1 MGHTKMTEQQL
12 PFGDSSKAITDW
24 DQIEEMILEHEAKGD
39 VAAAQIVVNDAITE
53 ARSAQNRANTD
64 ITPLL
69 TTLEARANFQA
80 RIGKDK
86 SARADYLEAIS
97 LVAGQSGYEGTV
109 GRLYG
114 SLAYLLES
122 MSEEEQAIDA
132 YERALEQMGRLR
144 EPVVVDVVRL
154 TNNLAFLVSA
164 QDDFDQAETLFLK
177 ALQLAHT
184 KLGAADEDT
193 TGVCNNVGNLYQRAG
208 HLKQAKEMHLLALEG
223 RQKLSGEDHPDT
235 AQSHGNLA
243 VVYALEGEVEE
254 ARKHF
259 DAAINGFVKLGQKY
273 EDDLDAVAG
282 NYLQLLENEKDSKR
296 ASRVRKLLRDSK

>member
-1 MGHTKMTEQQL
+1 MGHTTMTEQQL
-12 PFGDSSKAITDW
+12 PFRDSSEATTDW
-24 DQIEEMILEHEAKGD
+24 DQIDEKLLAHEAKGD
-39 VAAAQIVVNDAITE
+39 IAAAQIVVNDAITE
-53 ARSAQNRANTD
+53 ARSAQNRANKD
-64 ITPLL
+64 VVPLL
-69 TTLEARANFQA
+69 TTLEARADFQA
-80 RIGKDK
+80 RIGKSK
-86 SARADYLEAIS
+86 AARADYLEAIS
-97 LVAGQSGYEGTV
+97 LVAGQSEYEGTV

-122 MSEEEQAIDA
+122 MSETEQAIDA
-132 YERALEQMGRLR
+132 YERALEQMSRLR

-208 HLKQAKEMHLLALEG
+208 HLKQAEEMHVMALEG
-223 RQKLSGEDHPDT
+223 RQKLSGENHPDT

-243 VVYALEGEVEE
+243 VVYALDGKSDK

-259 DAAINGFVKLGQKY
+259 DSAITSFSKLGADY
-273 EDDLDAVAG
+273 AEDLDAVAS
-282 NYLQLLENEKDSKR
+282 NYLQLLENEKDSKG
-296 ASRVRKLLRDSK
+296 ASRVRKLLRKS